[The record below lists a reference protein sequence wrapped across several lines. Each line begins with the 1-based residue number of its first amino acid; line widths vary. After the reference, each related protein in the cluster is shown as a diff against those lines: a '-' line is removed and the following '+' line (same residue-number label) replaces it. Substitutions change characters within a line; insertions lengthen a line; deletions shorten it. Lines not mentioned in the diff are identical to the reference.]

1 MNEISWREP
10 VWLLVA
16 SVPWLFLLLGYLSGF
31 LQRHTYADEK
41 LLPWVKA
48 RQGNSMQVKH
58 SIRFLFLA
66 MAWLCFAIVLAGP
79 RSPAA
84 IYDTAEESYTRVML
98 VVDVSR
104 SMTARDIA
112 PNRLERAKLEL
123 VDLINRSQHI
133 SYGIVVFA
141 ARAHLLVPP
150 TSDKTVL
157 KYYLN
162 MLRPELLPTEGSNLQ
177 AALSMASEALGSP
190 STAALLLV
198 SDGGMWSERESD
210 RVKLDQTLFE
220 INRKGIHLYA
230 LGVGSVAGSSILDK
244 KHGWLKDNDQIVIT
258 KLDVDLLAKISLL
271 GKGKF
276 AEVSD
281 TDSEWR
287 ALYHDGIAL
296 LGMQVS
302 NVKSDAIIEWTE
314 HYQIWLLLAILL
326 YVLAHGKIFLHKD
339 REKILALLL
348 SISVTGMIFPADS
361 VAVESVAIESFAIAQ
376 ADIRSA
382 YMAYDKKN
390 YAQAQKLYAVIV
402 GYQGRMGEGDSAYQL
417 QQYDIAAQSF
427 ILATLAAS
435 DDAQRSTALFNLANS
450 YFRAGNYAE
459 AESIY
464 EDVLRYQP
472 VHQAALLNLKYA
484 RELKKQKQKNVE
496 QVIATRAGRGPRS
509 ARAADNLDLS
519 QGGISLGDS
528 DGDVKDFLPDLD
540 GDWNKNLVAGKQIEN
555 VESSSRKSEEFDDA
569 QWQYEITDTNSLNL
583 YISRLVTDE
592 SVFWQRLF
600 EGEEGFVAPVEE
612 PHVVPGAKPW

>member
-16 SVPWLFLLLGYLSGF
+16 SVPWLFLLLGYLFGF

-41 LLPWVKA
+41 LLPWVKG
-48 RQGNSMQVKH
+48 RQGNTMQVKH
-58 SIRFLFLA
+58 IIRFLFLA

-123 VDLINRSQHI
+123 VDLINRSQNV

-150 TSDKTVL
+150 TPDKTIL

-162 MLRPELLPTEGSNLQ
+162 MLRPELLPTKGSNLQ
-177 AALSMASEALGSP
+177 AALSMASKTLGPP

-198 SDGGMWSERESD
+198 SDGGVWSERESD
-210 RVKLDQTLFE
+210 RAKLGQTLLE
-220 INRKGIHLYA
+220 INKKGIHLYA

-244 KHGWLKDNDQIVIT
+244 KRGWLKDNDQTVNT
-258 KLDVDLLAKISLL
+258 KLDVDLLAEISLL

-287 ALYHDGIAL
+287 ALYHGGIAL
-296 LGMQVS
+296 LGTQAS
-302 NVKSDAIIEWTE
+302 KIKSDSIIEWTE
-314 HYQIWLLLAILL
+314 HYKIWLLLAMLL
-326 YVLAHGKIFLHKD
+326 YVLAHGKIILFKD
-339 REKILALLL
+339 RDKILTLAL
-348 SISVTGMIFPADS
+348 SISVTGMLFPADS
-361 VAVESVAIESFAIAQ
+361 VAIEQ
-376 ADIRSA
+376 GNIRSA
-382 YMAYDKKN
+382 YTAYEKKN
-390 YAQAQKLYAVIV
+390 YAQAQKLYAIIS
-402 GYQGRMGEGDSAYQL
+402 GYQGRMGEGGSAYQL
-417 QQYDIAAQSF
+417 QQYDMAAQSF
-427 ILATLAAS
+427 ILATLAAA

-472 VHQAALLNLKYA
+472 VHPAAQLNLKYA
-484 RELKKQKQKNVE
+484 RALKKQQQKNAA
-496 QVIATRAGRGPRS
+496 QVMATRAGRGPRA

-519 QGGISLGDS
+519 QGGISLGDL
-528 DGDVKDFLPDLD
+528 DDDAKDFLPDLD
-540 GDWNKNLVAGKQIEN
+540 GDLNKNLVAGKRIED
-555 VESSSRKSEEFDDA
+555 VESSTRKSEEFDDA

-592 SVFWQRLF
+592 SVFWKRLF
-600 EGEEGFVAPVEE
+600 EAEEGFVAPVEE
-612 PHVVPGAKPW
+612 PHAVPGAKPW